1 MFFRLLFLS
10 ALLLTS
16 AAGHALTIDSTP
28 VPGGVAVITLPPDA
42 EPATARYRDRKVL
55 VTRNDNDE
63 YIAVIGLS
71 LGSKPGRHYLKV
83 KNSSGETRNLGFQVA
98 DKAYEEQHITIKDK
112 RKVNPEKRDMERITR
127 ESEQIKSAL
136 RHWSQQDD
144 ITLAFEKPV
153 EGPTSSPFGLRR
165 FFNEQARNP
174 HSGLDIAAPE
184 GTPIRAP
191 APGTVIETGDFFF
204 NGNTVLLDHGQGL
217 VTMYCH
223 MSKIDVTPG
232 QTVASGDILGKVGMT
247 GRVTGPHLHW
257 GVSLN
262 DARIDPLLFL
272 PPEPPVAAQP
282 DEATP

>member
-1 MFFRLLFLS
+1 MSRFTVLFLL
-10 ALLLTS
+10 ALLSTIS
-16 AAGHALTIDSTP
+16 HALTLDSTP
-28 VPGGVAVITLPPDA
+28 VPGGIAVITLPPDA
-42 EPATARYRDRKVL
+42 DPATARYRDRRVL
-55 VTRNDNDE
+55 ITRNDDNTL
-63 YIAVIGLS
+63 AVIGLP
-71 LGSKPGRHYLKV
+71 LAAEPGRHYLKV
-83 KNSSGETRNLGFQVA
+83 KNRQGQTQSIGFQVE
-98 DKAYEEQHITIKDK
+98 DKAYEEQHITITDK

-127 ESEQIKSAL
+127 ESQQIKAAL
-136 RHWSQQDD
+136 RPWSAQDD
-144 ITLAFEKPV
+144 VVVTFRKPV

-174 HSGLDIAAPE
+174 HSGLEIAAPE

-191 APGTVIETGDFFF
+191 APGTVLETGDFFF

-232 QTVASGDILGKVGMT
+232 QTLDSGDILGEVGMT

-262 DARIDPLLFL
+262 DARIDPLLLL
-272 PPEPPVAAQP
+272 PEEVQASAPTENSEP
-282 DEATP
+282 

>member
-1 MFFRLLFLS
+1 MTLRLLILS
-10 ALLLTS
+10 VSLLAS
-16 AAGHALTIDSTP
+16 AGSQALTLDSTP
-28 VPGGVAVITLPPDA
+28 VPGGIAVITLPADA

-55 VTRNDNDE
+55 VTRNDNNE
-63 YIAVIGLS
+63 HIAVIGLS

-83 KNSSGETRNLGFQVA
+83 KNTAGETQNLGFQVE

-127 ESEQIKSAL
+127 ESKQIKSAL

-144 ITLAFEKPV
+144 IALAFEKPV

-223 MSKIDVTPG
+223 MNKIDVTPG
-232 QTVASGDILGKVGMT
+232 QNVDSGEVLGEVGMT

-272 PPEPPVAAQP
+272 PPQKQVATQP
-282 DEATP
+282 EEATP

>member
-1 MFFRLLFLS
+1 MFLRLLIIPV
-10 ALLLTS
+10 LLLSSTTS
-16 AAGHALTIDSTP
+16 HALALDNTP
-28 VPGGVAVITLPPDA
+28 VPGGIAVVILPADA
-42 EPATARYRDRKVL
+42 EPASARYRDRKVL
-55 VTRNDNDE
+55 VTRNEDND

-83 KNSSGETRNLGFQVA
+83 KNTSGETQNLGFQVD

-127 ESEQIKSAL
+127 ESKQIKSAL

-144 ITLAFEKPV
+144 VSLTFEKPV

-191 APGTVIETGDFFF
+191 AAGTVIETGDFFF

-223 MSKIDVTPG
+223 MNRIEVTPG
-232 QTVASGDILGKVGMT
+232 QTVNGGDILGEVGMS
-247 GRVTGPHLHW
+247 GGVTGPDLHW

-272 PPEPPVAAQP
+272 PPEQRTAGQPEENAQ
-282 DEATP
+282 